1 MEQKRKNVRSSRK
14 RKRRIRWKI
23 RMWLT
28 RLIVLI
34 MALMALFLLVWG
46 GIHLW
51 KMLKGEDESPVVG
64 ARIIET
70 KEKREGVTLV
80 VVDAG
85 HGGKDQGTCSGDI
98 LEKNINLSVA
108 FLVAEKLEAK
118 GADVLLTRAEDEKID
133 LEERAAIANRAE
145 ADLFVSIHC
154 NYCEGDTSVRGLECY
169 YREGSEGGQALAE
182 NLVASVQ
189 EESKIVNRGTRTAD
203 FRVLRKTDMPAILIE
218 MGYLSNGE
226 ECDKLADKDYQEL
239 LAERIVEGI
248 L

>member
-1 MEQKRKNVRSSRK
+1 MEQKRRTAGSRRK
-14 RKRRIRWKI
+14 RKRRIRRKI
-23 RMWLT
+23 KMWLT
-28 RLIVLI
+28 RLTVLT
-34 MALMALFLLVWG
+34 MALMVLFLLMWG
-46 GIHLW
+46 GTYLW
-51 KMLKGEDESPVVG
+51 RMFKGEDESPVTG

-98 LEKNINLSVA
+98 LEKDINLSVA

-118 GADVLLTRAEDEKID
+118 GADVLLTRTEDEKID

-154 NYCEGDTSVRGLECY
+154 NYCEGDASVQGLECY

-189 EESKIVNRGTRTAD
+189 EESGIVNRGIKTAD
-203 FRVLRKTDMPAILIE
+203 FRVIRKTDMSAILIE
-218 MGYLSNGE
+218 LGYLSNGE
-226 ECDKLADKDYQEL
+226 ECSMLTEKEYQEL